1 MAAVGLQSLDGYR
14 VLLGRAGFRHVEC
27 EDLSEEWRP
36 ILRERLAMYR
46 AMRGD
51 MVRRLGEACYDEYEQ
66 LYTFFVS
73 LVEAGKLGG
82 GRFSGSA

>member
-1 MAAVGLQSLDGYR
+1 MAAVTLQSLDGYR
-14 VLLGRAGFRHVEC
+14 ALLGRAGFRGVES
-27 EDLSEEWRP
+27 EDLSEAWRP
-36 ILRERLAMYR
+36 MLRERLAMYR
-46 AMRGD
+46 AMRDDLTG
-51 MVRRLGEACYDEYEQ
+51 RLGERRYQEYEQ

>member
-1 MAAVGLQSLDGYR
+1 MRDDMAA
-14 VLLGRAGFRHVEC
+14 
-27 EDLSEEWRP
+27 
-36 ILRERLAMYR
+36 
-46 AMRGD
+46 
-51 MVRRLGEACYDEYEQ
+51 RLGERRYREYEQ